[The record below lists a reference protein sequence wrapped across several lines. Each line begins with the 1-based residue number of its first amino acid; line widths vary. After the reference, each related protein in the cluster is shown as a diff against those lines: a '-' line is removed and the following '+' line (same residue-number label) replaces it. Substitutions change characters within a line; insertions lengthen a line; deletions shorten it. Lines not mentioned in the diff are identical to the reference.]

1 MLKDYFSSGHKYVV
15 FAVLYGLKWQLG
27 VLGKVDKEETE
38 EAFKCYLQ
46 SSVSTNRMVS
56 TKFAEVLLKGPYAT
70 EGPPIDGETL
80 FASTV
85 SLITA
90 GCEALM
96 PHKEIR
102 HRRHPTYW

>member
-27 VLGKVDKEETE
+27 VLEKVDKEETE

-96 PHKEIR
+96 PQKEIR